1 MITSLQQ
8 RFTFW
13 YSLLLLTLS
22 ACSGSYRGDET
33 PIVVPPSAA
42 ETPFNVVLQLQDEQG
57 TRVAGAT
64 VVAPNRS
71 AQSDADGRVT
81 LSQLTGPTALVV
93 YAPGHLNEPLVVDR
107 QQTSAP
113 VPVRLWRN
121 ADGTRWSMHAGGDAM
136 FGRRYLAPPSGTPLI
151 GSDDPEGDA
160 AAVVRHLQPIFAAAD
175 FRTLNLETS
184 VSDLDESYAYQG
196 KRFILNSPTATLAA
210 IEALQVDLV
219 VLANNHV
226 RDYSDIGVSATL
238 TALDQRGLTYQG
250 AGVDAA
256 TATAPVIQT
265 VNGTRIGTLAYTTVT
280 GSFVNDNYPQADD
293 PIPADLPDSERWQYE
308 ARPWQFNGATW
319 QVAAANRRIGAAW
332 ALFAAA
338 ENDLPKDERD
348 AAWRSLEAVYPE
360 LQDWVAR
367 RGHGGAAFW
376 LTGEARAAIEAL
388 RARCDL
394 VVVQMHSG
402 FQYQEVPSESLR
414 RNARSAIDAGADLV
428 ICHHPHVLQSVEWY
442 RDKLIAYSLGNFVF
456 DQDFLVTFPSV
467 MLRTVWD
474 GAELL
479 EAKLIPF
486 EIQAYQPAV
495 VSGAAARRTLRNVW
509 EMNLNQAQSLRD
521 AAGAVRATATG
532 LDEQTVAAQLVSDGG
547 HQARIVKQAVAP
559 STLTLTIEP
568 GQTLTLPDNLL
579 IHARL
584 GDNADAALDIGRDLF
599 GWGRFEDEI
608 ADNAAAGGTHW
619 NLDGTNRRVTTGD
632 AYQGQRFLRIQTLS
646 SESEARLTR
655 PLARVPL
662 PAHRLYRYNDDQST
676 TPLDPSADYSLRY
689 VARRNGDATPWNRFD
704 LYQFTDTDPTEEPE
718 STLLATLEMP
728 VSVPADGAWH
738 RIEVPI
744 AASALITDN
753 VRANALNFYAVLGP
767 AQSTRAEL
775 DVDDLTFIEW
785 RQARSMPDRFGRY
798 DFIRNR
804 GTSTALI
811 TVAVLT
817 L

>member
-1 MITSLQQ
+1 MITSLRQ
-8 RFTFW
+8 RFAICST
-13 YSLLLLTLS
+13 LLLLTLS
-22 ACSGSYRGDET
+22 ACSGSYRGDPPPT
-33 PIVVPPSAA
+33 VVPPSAA
-42 ETPFNVVLQLQDEQG
+42 DAPFDVVLQLQDEQG
-57 TRVAGAT
+57 TLIAGAT

-71 AQSDADGRVT
+71 AQSDAEGRVT
-81 LSQLTGPTALVV
+81 LSQLAGPTALVV

-107 QQTSAP
+107 EQTSAP
-113 VPVRLWRN
+113 VTVRLWSN
-121 ADGTRWSMHAGGDAM
+121 ANGTRWSMHAGGDAM
-136 FGRRYLAPPSGTPLI
+136 FGRRYLAPPSGNPLI
-151 GSDDPEGDA
+151 GPTDPEGDA
-160 AAVVRHLQPIFAAAD
+160 AAVVRHLQPLFAAAD

-184 VSDLDESYAYQG
+184 VSDLDESFAYQG

-226 RDYSDIGVSATL
+226 RDYSDIGVTATL

-250 AGVDAA
+250 AGIDAA
-256 TATAPVIQT
+256 TATTPVIQT
-265 VNGTRIGTLAYTTVT
+265 VNGTRIGTLSYTTVT

-293 PIPADLPDSERWQYE
+293 PVPADLPDTERWQYE

-319 QVAAANRRIGAAW
+319 HVPAANRRIGEAW

-338 ENDLPKDERD
+338 ESDLPQNERD
-348 AAWRSLEAVYPE
+348 AAWASLEAVYPE

-376 LTGEARAAIEAL
+376 LTRDGRAAIESL
-388 RARCDL
+388 RSRCDL

-414 RNARSAIDAGADLV
+414 RNARSAIDAGADIV

-474 GAELL
+474 GTELL
-479 EAKLIPF
+479 EAKLMPF

-509 EMNLNQAQSLRD
+509 EMNLNRAQSLRD
-521 AAGAVRATATG
+521 AAGAVRATATT
-532 LDEQTVAAQLVSDGG
+532 LDAQTVAAQLVRDG
-547 HQARIVKQAVAP
+547 HQARITKEPVATN
-559 STLTLTIEP
+559 TLTLTIEP
-568 GQTLTLPDNLL
+568 GQTITLPDNLL
-579 IHARL
+579 IQAQL
-584 GDNADAALDIGRDLF
+584 GDNADEALDIGRDLF

-608 ADNAAAGGTHW
+608 ADSAAAGGTHW
-619 NLDGTNRRVTTGD
+619 NLDGTNRTVIAGE
-632 AYQGQRFLRIQTLS
+632 AYQGLRFLRIQTVS

-662 PAHRLYRYNDDQST
+662 PAHRLYQYNDDLST
-676 TPLDPSADYSLRY
+676 TPLDPTADYSLRY
-689 VARRNGDATPWNRFD
+689 VARRDGDAIVWNRFD

-718 STLLATLEMP
+718 STLLASLEIP
-728 VSVPADGAWH
+728 VTVPDDGAWH

-744 AASALITDN
+744 AADALVTDTI
-753 VRANALNFYAVLGP
+753 RANALNFYAVLGP
-767 AQSTRAEL
+767 AQSARAEL
-775 DVDDLTFIEW
+775 HVDDLTFIEW
-785 RQARSMPDRFGRY
+785 RQARGMPDRFGRF

-804 GTSTALI
+804 GTQTAVV
-811 TVAVLT
+811 TVTVLA